1 MLSLFNPPHSPPVMN
16 SYPHHRHLSQIPME
30 GHTGRR
36 ADMLHAANQP
46 GGLVSTIPSGISVE
60 EPYKIGETIK

>member
-1 MLSLFNPPHSPPVMN
+1 
-16 SYPHHRHLSQIPME
+16 ME